1 MGYSEWLESS
11 ELEWILK
18 WITEELGFLKSQIED
33 SANGTNNQT
42 DKQED
47 TTPAENTNMME
58 SHLAAHNTER
68 TNGII
73 SKVWL
78 KKTSWEI
85 AIWWVVSNITWWVT
99 RGEKM
104 ARWVEEAE
112 IEGSIIINQ
121 TTKKAQYLA
130 MKTSRLNKNEIKDA
144 QTYIN
149 FLKDFLRI
157 NPYISPIIEKL
168 KKRIN
173 EASEAPIMTW
183 SAISERGSQTKG
195 NWFNEHTKE
204 GEKKTPEAEDMINI
218 NNTLASARELYSKN
232 TPLSDSEIQEALSY
246 IEILLNEWTSS
257 NNPEYFASAESLQKR
272 INREKWGGEEPEPAD
287 NYDIDGFNKA
297 ITLNFYGFLFWW
309 DYVAAR
315 EALEKKSLSLWFE
328 DEYDWYIDFLK
339 SKTEKYD
346 TKKPFTPE
354 EWDSIIIT
362 KLLCDEINTHWKY
375 DIKKIN
381 INGINIEDNDPVTN
395 YIKNLWLADKIKNNN
410 GIIHLDDLDD
420 ETKSYVLGKVWLKC
434 VDDLMSTLRNKVE
447 ELKYVKDE
455 TEFKNKLTKILKENQ
470 KINSILSSEPF
481 KYYFDG
487 KDNIKILASFL
498 ICLWCNIPIG
508 WADLEMLNN
517 LSKKTSKTYKHSRD
531 ITERINQW
539 KLERN
544 KWIKWT
550 NTHIVVEDEPT
561 IWYTDLQTA
570 SWADIARN
578 AWLWE
583 DLKKYDI
590 NKNIEVSDEHMKHI
604 QQEAFPTA
612 WHNFIENNDD
622 ISGYIDDLDM
632 KLIYNFDNNSINES
646 KRKILSER
654 LKGEFWDGIDLD
666 KIHSRLSWFLTEMD
680 NVKNQLT
687 EDHILEN
694 WIVYENTKLDAIG
707 WVIDSIKNIFDKMWE
722 EMKFWQLC
730 EGFKYDE
737 REPLKIE
744 WDKLV
749 IKGLLNGTKTKMCYD
764 LKNWDL
770 YMNSF
775 IKESVNPAMITVG
788 DRWNEWEDY
797 PEADVKIWSINSF
810 EDILS
815 DIDISEE
822 CDVENEWD
830 IHLNDDPHPDNIN
843 RPNIPG
849 PRNINKWWSINNVT
863 SRPGL
868 KGNGNDTNDNYPKRS
883 KNSQYTTHMTK
894 EKPVWRQ
901 IKSPSWAPRYLQW
914 RSQKLEGPVPFE
926 QRGSIEETIKI
937 NAKINNAIDLIWEEV
952 RRHTEKQSQKNDV
965 IIKFMKTFNIVSDQW
980 TIKSMQFH
988 EGSNIYN
995 LLHIIENSDSNQLS
1009 KFSSFMND
1017 ISKYAGLTRWNNN
1030 PPEIQ
1035 NNRMLKEIKES
1046 NQDDNNSA
1054 RWCLKK
1060 SLMSFKGESVNIRN
1074 QNVLNFESNNRLWIA
1089 QLIIDNIITNPKDV
1103 ANSKFETIKIDSF
1116 LRSLNTGYWIN
1127 GYVDD
1132 NPDDILNQLD
1142 NV

>member
-33 SANGTNNQT
+33 SAKGTNNQT
-42 DKQED
+42 DEQED
-47 TTPAENTNMME
+47 TTPAENTNIMKFH
-58 SHLAAHNTER
+58 SAAHNTER
-68 TNGII
+68 TNGVI
-73 SKVWL
+73 SKVWS

-104 ARWVEEAE
+104 ARLVEGAQISAE
-112 IEGSIIINQ
+112 DYAISNNSFIWATNLLA
-121 TTKKAQYLA
+121 KK
-130 MKTSRLNKNEIKDA
+130 SPLNENEIKEA
-144 QTYIN
+144 QTYIET
-149 FLKDFLRI
+149 FKLLKLTYLYPGELDM
-157 NPYISPIIEKL
+157 YI
-168 KKRIN
+168 
-173 EASEAPIMTW
+173 T
-183 SAISERGSQTKG
+183 
-195 NWFNEHTKE
+195 
-204 GEKKTPEAEDMINI
+204 
-218 NNTLASARELYSKN
+218 
-232 TPLSDSEIQEALSY
+232 
-246 IEILLNEWTSS
+246 
-257 NNPEYFASAESLQKR
+257 SLQKLIDKENEAWAMIWR
-272 INREKWGGEEPEPAD
+272 SKLEIKDSWSNENSDNEAQIGTETYSDAE
-287 NYDIDGFNKA
+287 NYDIERIKKKTHKYIKRNCYTY
-297 ITLNFYGFLFWW
+297 ILWW
-309 DYVAAR
+309 NHDSAE
-315 EALEKKSLSLWFE
+315 EALENRSLCYLF
-328 DEYDWYIDFLK
+328 DKEYNMYIGSPEADILDPKYNEEF
-339 SKTEKYD
+339 SPEK
-346 TKKPFTPE
+346 
-354 EWDSIIIT
+354 WDSIIIA
-362 KLLCDEINTHWKY
+362 KLFYEEIEKQWKHG
-375 DIKKIN
+375 IKEIN
-381 INGINIEDNDPVTN
+381 INGININNNPVTR
-395 YIKNLWLADKIKNNN
+395 YIRNQWLIDRIKNNN
-410 GIIHLDDLDD
+410 GILHLDDLDNK
-420 ETKSYVLGKVWLKC
+420 TKSYVLERIWLKD
-434 VDDLMSTLRNKVE
+434 VDDLINILDNEVE
-447 ELKYVKDE
+447 NIYVADDKE
-455 TEFKNKLTKILKENQ
+455 VKNKLMKIIKENPE
-470 KINSILSSEPF
+470 INSILSSESF
-481 KYYFDG
+481 KSYIDG
-487 KDNIKILASFL
+487 EEDIKVIATLLFLLWSNKIPKELVDLRILKK
-498 ICLWCNIPIG
+498 I
-508 WADLEMLNN
+508 
-517 LSKKTSKTYKHSRD
+517 SKNVSKTHKDSHDS
-531 ITERINQW
+531 IERINQW

-544 KWIKWT
+544 KWIKWA
-550 NTHIVVEDEPT
+550 NTHIVVEEDPT

-654 LKGEFWDGIDLD
+654 LKGDFWDGIDLD

-722 EMKFWQLC
+722 NMKFWQLC

-822 CDVENEWD
+822 CDIENEWD
-830 IHLNDDPHPDNIN
+830 IHPHDAPHLDDIN
-843 RPNIPG
+843 RPDIPG
-849 PRNINKWWSINNVT
+849 PRITNGWWSIKNVT
-863 SRPGL
+863 NRPGL
-868 KGNGNDTNDNYPKRS
+868 KGNGNDTNNNYPKRS
-883 KNSQYTTHMTK
+883 KNSHYTAHMAK

-901 IKSPSWAPRYLQW
+901 IRSPSWTPRYLPW
-914 RSQKLEGPVPFE
+914 RSQKPGWPAPFE
-926 QRGSIEETIKI
+926 PQASIEETIKI

-952 RRHTEKQSQKNDV
+952 RRHTEKQSQKNDI
-965 IIKFMKTFNIVSDQW
+965 IIKFMKTFNIVSNQW

-1017 ISKYAGLTRWNNN
+1017 ISKYSGLARWNNN

-1035 NNRMLKEIKES
+1035 NNKMLKEIKES
-1046 NQDDNNSA
+1046 NQNDNNSA

-1060 SLMSFKGESVNIRN
+1060 SLMNFKGESVNIWN
-1074 QNVLNFESNNRLWIA
+1074 QNVLNFESNYRLWIA

-1127 GYVDD
+1127 EYADD